1 MLKKRKLKAGFCL
14 IVLLALTLVLAS
26 MSFARVARVEITERV
41 PFADGMKFGNVGAYE
56 KIKGKLHY
64 AVNPDNRFNA
74 QIVDLQLA
82 KEGRLRK
89 DISEIDFEQGRII
102 EKIRGDALNDAGEVE
117 FSGDFILLK
126 PVNLNKGNHRLLYDI
141 NNRGRPRALPYYND
155 AASSND
161 PTTVEHAG
169 NGWLMRQGYSVLW
182 TAWNWDVERVGQNP
196 LRIWLPIMVNA
207 DETTMVAKI
216 NAELTVWDRDG
227 VQIDWFAWGGS
238 RCYKAAEDPV
248 LKAQAELNVRDL
260 PDVDTI
266 GPRDIIPR
274 EDWQFAVVDG
284 NGDPVL
290 DPVPEAD
297 HVYYGSTF
305 EKGRIYELI
314 YWAKNPRV
322 VGLGLAAIRD
332 AISFFHFEAE
342 DDLGNPNPLLRKN
355 SPDPEYAYIFGI
367 SQSGRVATHMIY
379 QGFHVDEQGRMVFEG
394 ARPHVAGGGKG
405 GFNYRWAQTTHHPK
419 HIEGNY
425 FAADHFP
432 FNFTPEGV
440 WQFDN
445 DQLYD
450 QYADVLAVAKAL
462 GKIPKIMIANHTL
475 EYWTRAASLAHT
487 DVFGS
492 QDATPHENVR
502 FYMVNGARH
511 GNPSP
516 TTRRTSSTAEHSGS
530 HIDQRPIGR
539 SLLVALDH
547 WMTKGIEPPASAV
560 PRIDQGE
567 LVTVEKHKADF
578 PQVPY
583 YTYGGVEF
591 PALRHPG
598 VNLKPPRA
606 DYGPDFFMPM
616 PEPGDPVPVPY
627 PGIQDNV
634 PPDYFGPPYE
644 TRVPYFDSDGNGI
657 GGIRLP
663 DLTVPLG
670 TYQGW
675 NPRREGTGASNF
687 LKPFDG
693 SFWPFALT
701 KEERESKGD
710 PRPSIEA
717 RYKNK
722 KEYVKQVEAA
732 ARELRKAGFLLKED
746 EKIIVEF
753 AKGLYWPPVPTEIY
767 PFWKLVE

>member
-1 MLKKRKLKAGFCL
+1 
-14 IVLLALTLVLAS
+14 
-26 MSFARVARVEITERV
+26 
-41 PFADGMKFGNVGAYE
+41 MKFGKVGAYE

-64 AVNPDNRFNA
+64 AVNLDNPFNA

-82 KEGRLRK
+82 KEGRLRR
-89 DISEIDFEQGRII
+89 DISEIDFDQGRII
-102 EKIRGDALNDAGEVE
+102 EKVGGDALNDAGKVE

-196 LRIWLPIMVNA
+196 LRIWLPIIVNE
-207 DETTMVAKI
+207 DGSTMVDKI

-238 RCYKAAEDPV
+238 RCYKAADDPD
-248 LKAQAELNVRDL
+248 LKAQAVLSVRDL
-260 PDVDTI
+260 PDVDEI
-266 GPRDIIPR
+266 GPREIIPR
-274 EDWQFAVVDG
+274 EDWQFAVVDR
-284 NGDPVL
+284 NGDPVP
-290 DPVPEAD
+290 DPVTDAD
-297 HVYYGSTF
+297 HVYYENTF

-332 AISFFHFEAE
+332 AISFFHFEVE
-342 DDLGNPNPLLRKN
+342 DDYGNQNPLLRKSHHWN
-355 SPDPEYAYIFGI
+355 RGHHGRKGRPDPQYAYIFGI
-367 SQSGRVATHMIY
+367 SQSGRVATHMMY
-379 QGFHVDEQGRMVFEG
+379 QGFHVDEKGRMVFEG

-419 HIEGNY
+419 HLEGNY

-432 FNFTPEGV
+432 FNFTPKGV
-440 WQFDN
+440 RQFDPY
-445 DQLYD
+445 QPYE
-450 QYADVLAVAKAL
+450 QYQDVLAVAKAL
-462 GKIPKIMIANHTL
+462 GKIPKIMIANHGL

-487 DVFGS
+487 DVSGIR
-492 QDATPHENVR
+492 DAITHPKVR
-502 FYMVNGARH
+502 VYMVNGTRH
-511 GNPSP
+511 GNPSLSSL
-516 TTRRTSSTAEHSGS
+516 RTSSTAEHSGNNV
-530 HIDQRPIGR
+530 DQRPVGR
-539 SLLVALDH
+539 ALLVALNR
-547 WMTKGIEPPASAV
+547 WVTYGIKPPPSAV
-560 PRIDQGE
+560 PRIDRGE
-567 LVTVEKHKADF
+567 LVTVEIHKADF
-578 PQVPY
+578 PQIPF
-583 YTYGGVEF
+583 YTYNGVEF

-598 VNLKPPRA
+598 SNLKPPRA
-606 DYGPDFFMPM
+606 DYGPSFFMPM
-616 PEPGDPVPVPY
+616 PFPGDPAPVPY
-627 PGIQDNV
+627 PGIQDYV

-670 TYQGW
+670 TYQSW
-675 NPRREGTGASNF
+675 NPRREGTGASDF

-701 KEERESKGD
+701 KAERLLKGD
-710 PRPSIEA
+710 PRPSIEE

-722 KEYVKQVEAA
+722 MSYVLRVWVAAWKLQKQ
-732 ARELRKAGFLLKED
+732 GFLLSED
-746 EKIIVEF
+746 RKDIVGF
-753 AKGLYWPPVPTEIY
+753 ALDLEWPPVPIETY
-767 PFWKLVE
+767 PFWKLEEK